1 VVPGVD
7 IVFIAFIFA
16 HLNLAW
22 TETADVF
29 TRLGGAAAAKRADE
43 LFFFEENA
51 TAACNCLLHDL
62 RKLVEQP
69 GQRHFQ
75 LNMII
80 GDINRSCSQLTK
92 GADAKC
98 HPVTRPRLLLHHEHG
113 KTGGGLA
120 QRRFDPAQSLLLAE
134 FVRELDARGSE

>member
-1 VVPGVD
+1 MLLRRAAADHGVRAITVVPGVD

-29 TRLGGAAAAKRADE
+29 THLGGAAAAKRADE

-80 GDINRSCSQLTK
+80 GDINRSCGHLTT
-92 GADAKC
+92 AR
-98 HPVTRPRLLLHHEHG
+98 TRNVIRSPPTPAPPPRAWEN
-113 KTGGGLA
+113 
-120 QRRFDPAQSLLLAE
+120 
-134 FVRELDARGSE
+134 